1 MTPTVLIVE
10 DDALVAE
17 QIKLTLLQEN
27 YMILAAVPSGEEAV
41 RRARP
46 PT

>member
-17 QIKLTLLQEN
+17 QIKLTLLQEH
-27 YMILAAVPSGEEAV
+27 YTILAAVSSGEEAV
-41 RRARP
+41 QRARP
-46 PT
+46 PA